1 MMRVAFV
8 SLHSHGDRSFL
19 DDNALALAS
28 GRARRRGHPGE
39 LVVVALDGRAADP
52 TEGPAFAALVAAL
65 AGFDVVVYERTWTR
79 RIPEALMAACPTA
92 TFVHWRGEHALDDPP
107 GHYQVETR
115 AQDALL
121 DHLAGRRASLP
132 VGAARRT
139 AAGWQPGLGA
149 LPVEA
154 PAPFAPNL
162 HPIVV
167 NPDALPA
174 QRVFSIDGNP
184 GCPYQADARAN
195 PRYAG
200 VELPDGLGRGCGFCT
215 TGNHHVARPQAEVLE
230 DVFAQLAYVRREAPE
245 LTQLVLRDQNPL
257 GYLGALLARC
267 AAEGVGG
274 FTLLLQTRADW
285 LLAGARR
292 FGEIL
297 DRAAAARI
305 TITPFLVGIESFSQ
319 DELDRMN
326 KGVTVADNRALL
338 AALRGWAD
346 HPAFDLSGASFGFIL
361 FTPWTTMA
369 DLRAAYDGI
378 VATDFDRLRGRLLT
392 ARVRLYPD
400 TALYYLAAKDG
411 LLADDGASP
420 QPGRYGYYPDRAW
433 RFADPVVGHFAEL
446 AAAVTDATDGRDQR
460 RVFRTLLDAFA
471 AAPAPQA
478 ITPAR
483 ILAALAAPPIGARA
497 RGAVAAGARRR
508 TLELELGG
516 GCGRACGVCPPAG
529 AGAPIASTLAGG
541 GARVVV
547 RGGGGDRA
555 RVVAA
560 VAAARAAGVDEIVVA
575 GHVEDLAEPGA
586 AAALAA
592 AGVDAVALVV
602 VSQVAKVHDRAVG
615 RADSL
620 VATLVAA
627 RALAAAGVA
636 IELELPIVPARLQ
649 DLAAIVVLFAR
660 AVPSVRAVRCY
671 LPRHPMPTALAPPPL
686 ADLGPRLDAALAAA
700 EACGA
705 RATFDVT
712 AAVPLCAL
720 AGWPRLGA
728 AARFDPRRPT
738 RVGGCVKP
746 SACAGCAVAAQCPG
760 LPASYRA
767 AHGARD
773 VRPLATRPPAL
784 YAQRTTPPRVWDE
797 PARAAARAAGLLVLR
812 PTVHCNQDCGFCSAN
827 ESTPNVWAEPRAM
840 MRAIARAAQ
849 RGVERVSFSG
859 GEPTLA
865 RELPSYVRV
874 ARRAGI
880 AKVELVTNGVL
891 LDQPTRVDALVAA
904 GLTHAFVSLHGHD
917 EASASAATRK
927 AGDFARTIAA
937 IGHLVE
943 RGVITVVNHV
953 IHAGNAALLE
963 RFVDIVWERF
973 GGRVMISFAFVTP
986 QYQALQHPELVPRLS
1001 EVAPYL
1007 ARAAWRA
1014 IDLGQP
1020 FVIGSRQ
1027 GVPPCQLGPFVGW
1040 SDLIHVAHEAQA
1052 EDAPQKVHGPGC
1064 TGCRFAR
1071 YCTGVWRPYAARY
1084 GTDELVAPPGPPL
1097 GEPERAVLLAHARR
1111 PPWGQPMA
1119 FADVHPWLRDRAA
1132 EERGPPPRPTAAPLP
1147 PRVVGGDRP
1156 LRALMIGS
1164 GPRAVALA
1172 RAAAAAGGWAIAGVC
1187 SPHAAVRDRAPFA
1200 GAPAFATVAEAIEA
1214 TRPDAVIV
1222 ASATASHGAA
1232 ATAAIAAGAPVLIE
1246 KPLAGSLD
1254 EARAVVAAAAA
1265 AAVPLMVGHND
1276 RFAAG
1281 LDRALAAAVG
1291 RPLSIVRTS
1300 APHALAAWQ
1309 RAPLFEALYH
1319 LMVLAHGH
1327 GATAIAAAR
1336 WRGDDRPRW
1345 LRLALDGAAPI
1356 AMTWTLAGASDALVV
1371 AAPGVHWRRAGR
1383 TTTVTLAGAVSA
1395 PRDGG
1400 ELERMLREF
1409 HAVVRERQRPPL
1421 ATGEDALAVMTL
1433 TAAAIEALT
1442 AAGAPIHR
1450 ATAPRHAATPA
1461 LAPRYR

>member
-1 MMRVAFV
+1 
-8 SLHSHGDRSFL
+8 
-19 DDNALALAS
+19 
-28 GRARRRGHPGE
+28 
-39 LVVVALDGRAADP
+39 
-52 TEGPAFAALVAAL
+52 
-65 AGFDVVVYERTWTR
+65 
-79 RIPEALMAACPTA
+79 
-92 TFVHWRGEHALDDPP
+92 
-107 GHYQVETR
+107 
-115 AQDALL
+115 
-121 DHLAGRRASLP
+121 
-132 VGAARRT
+132 
-139 AAGWQPGLGA
+139 
-149 LPVEA
+149 
-154 PAPFAPNL
+154 
-162 HPIVV
+162 
-167 NPDALPA
+167 
-174 QRVFSIDGNP
+174 
-184 GCPYQADARAN
+184 
-195 PRYAG
+195 
-200 VELPDGLGRGCGFCT
+200 
-215 TGNHHVARPQAEVLE
+215 
-230 DVFAQLAYVRREAPE
+230 
-245 LTQLVLRDQNPL
+245 
-257 GYLGALLARC
+257 
-267 AAEGVGG
+267 
-274 FTLLLQTRADW
+274 
-285 LLAGARR
+285 
-292 FGEIL
+292 
-297 DRAAAARI
+297 
-305 TITPFLVGIESFSQ
+305 
-319 DELDRMN
+319 
-326 KGVTVADNRALL
+326 
-338 AALRGWAD
+338 
-346 HPAFDLSGASFGFIL
+346 
-361 FTPWTTMA
+361 
-369 DLRAAYDGI
+369 
-378 VATDFDRLRGRLLT
+378 
-392 ARVRLYPD
+392 
-400 TALYYLAAKDG
+400 
-411 LLADDGASP
+411 
-420 QPGRYGYYPDRAW
+420 
-433 RFADPVVGHFAEL
+433 
-446 AAAVTDATDGRDQR
+446 
-460 RVFRTLLDAFA
+460 
-471 AAPAPQA
+471 
-478 ITPAR
+478 
-483 ILAALAAPPIGARA
+483 
-497 RGAVAAGARRR
+497 
-508 TLELELGG
+508 
-516 GCGRACGVCPPAG
+516 VCPPAG

-720 AGWPRLGA
+720 SAGRASRPPRASIHVARRGSA
-728 AARFDPRRPT
+728 AARSRARAPGARSPRNALGSQRRTAPPTARATSARWRLDRPRST
-738 RVGGCVKP
+738 PSERRRRGCGT
-746 SACAGCAVAAQCPG
+746 SRPG
-760 LPASYRA
+760 PRPAPPASWCC
-767 AHGARD
+767 
-773 VRPLATRPPAL
+773 VRPCTATRTA
-784 YAQRTTPPRVWDE
+784 
-797 PARAAARAAGLLVLR
+797 
-812 PTVHCNQDCGFCSAN
+812 GFCSAN

-963 RFVDIVWERF
+963 RFVDTVWERF

-1084 GTDELVAPPGPPL
+1084 GTDELIAPPGPPL
-1097 GEPERAVLLAHARR
+1097 GEPERAVLLAHAGGRR
-1111 PPWGQPMA
+1111 GASRWPSPTSIPGCATAPPRSVA
-1119 FADVHPWLRDRAA
+1119 HRRA
-1132 EERGPPPRPTAAPLP
+1132 PPPR
-1147 PRVVGGDRP
+1147 RCR
-1156 LRALMIGS
+1156 RAS
-1164 GPRAVALA
+1164 SV
-1172 RAAAAAGGWAIAGVC
+1172 
-1187 SPHAAVRDRAPFA
+1187 
-1200 GAPAFATVAEAIEA
+1200 
-1214 TRPDAVIV
+1214 
-1222 ASATASHGAA
+1222 ATARC
-1232 ATAAIAAGAPVLIE
+1232 
-1246 KPLAGSLD
+1246 
-1254 EARAVVAAAAA
+1254 AR
-1265 AAVPLMVGHND
+1265 
-1276 RFAAG
+1276 
-1281 LDRALAAAVG
+1281 
-1291 RPLSIVRTS
+1291 S
-1300 APHALAAWQ
+1300 
-1309 RAPLFEALYH
+1309 
-1319 LMVLAHGH
+1319 
-1327 GATAIAAAR
+1327 
-1336 WRGDDRPRW
+1336 
-1345 LRLALDGAAPI
+1345 
-1356 AMTWTLAGASDALVV
+1356 
-1371 AAPGVHWRRAGR
+1371 
-1383 TTTVTLAGAVSA
+1383 
-1395 PRDGG
+1395 
-1400 ELERMLREF
+1400 
-1409 HAVVRERQRPPL
+1409 
-1421 ATGEDALAVMTL
+1421 
-1433 TAAAIEALT
+1433 
-1442 AAGAPIHR
+1442 
-1450 ATAPRHAATPA
+1450 
-1461 LAPRYR
+1461 